1 MTKISMTCSV
11 YTLHFVFVVAM
22 LYAIETL
29 LWASIA
35 TTINGFTSSGVKR
48 LGILVAIPLSTKT
61 YQIFSFA
68 FN

>member
-61 YQIFSFA
+61 YRLFSFA
-68 FN
+68 YN